1 MGFFWGGGY
10 NLAAVPILILRKEI
24 AMNIKHTLAV
34 AALTLFSATALAAP
48 PYHIN
53 SAPIVGTA
61 TFVSSGACKV
71 PMKKFAGAQ
80 YGSIYDSGNNSVG
93 EGVIDATGS
102 TILAFGAGGMMSY
115 MKYFV
120 DNNAPQKMDIK
131 MRASFMDT
139 TNVAG
144 YVMAQ
149 SGCTVMSWW
158 TQPSSFFQVK
168 QDLAKGTTDV
178 AMKQSFIGDI
188 PLDLNHCTSV
198 NNVVKCN
205 KSLQFKGSMS
215 FKGRALIP

>member
-1 MGFFWGGGY
+1 MKTLIKT
-10 NLAAVPILILRKEI
+10 LAA
-24 AMNIKHTLAV
+24 
-34 AALTLFSATALAAP
+34 AALTLLSVTAFAAP

-53 SAPIVGTA
+53 GTAAVGTA
-61 TFVSSGACKV
+61 TFVSSGTCKV

-93 EGVIDATGS
+93 TGVIDATGS

-120 DNNAPQKMDIK
+120 DNNAPQKVDIK

-149 SGCTVMSWW
+149 SGCTMMSWW

-168 QDLAKGTTDV
+168 QDLAKGTMDV

-188 PLDLNHCTSV
+188 QPDLNHCTSV